1 MNRIKAFRVIHFA
14 GTLWFML
21 CVGGILA
28 VALRRAGISW
38 WLIFSLSGHSAL
50 LVLLLVS
57 LYLFAIFR
65 GVAKSQDIEVEH
77 PLTST
82 VYYRIFYI
90 TTPFLGG
97 FAGFLSTAGAES
109 GSEYLTG
116 IAMGTFGMTFLVWVV
131 VDPVASLLEMLVP
144 LSRRHYIMRT
154 IRVKIRKE
162 RQQKKRRLLLESL
175 MLRGAE
181 NRRHWREELE
191 PNAEKLASLVAAKST
206 DQSLNCQQAIDIGV
220 SAWQLG
226 GLNCMRELHDM
237 AMSRC
242 KELTSEASQVDY
254 ISFWW
259 DGIGTWRSSWVLEV

>member
-21 CVGGILA
+21 CVVGILA
-28 VALRRAGISW
+28 VALRRAGVIW

-65 GVAKSQDIEVEH
+65 GVAKSQDIELEH

-82 VYYRIFYI
+82 VYYRFFYT

-97 FAGFLSTAGAES
+97 FAGFLATAGADS

-131 VDPVASLLEMLVP
+131 VDPAAGLLEMLVP

-154 IRVKIRKE
+154 TRAKVRKE

-175 MLRGAE
+175 MLKGEE
-181 NRRHWREELE
+181 NRRQWREELE
-191 PNAEKLASLVAAKST
+191 PSAEKLASLIAGKST
-206 DQSLNCQQAIDIGV
+206 DQGLNCRQAIDIGV

-237 AMSRC
+237 AMAKC
-242 KELTSEASQVDY
+242 KELNPESSQVDY
-254 ISFWW
+254 ISSWW
-259 DGIGTWRSSWVLEV
+259 DGIGAWRSSWVLEM